1 MKSKL
6 KIRNSRS
13 RTERRNLD
21 DMLTIYIEGK
31 AKEYYNGSNQLRER
45 IDDRVYCFLYFVFQ
59 KDNNQH
65 DFNKYMTRYNY
76 LKE

>member
-45 IDDRVYCFLYFVFQ
+45 IDDRVY
-59 KDNNQH
+59 
-65 DFNKYMTRYNY
+65 
-76 LKE
+76 